1 MKNIGSKMQE
11 SSSCQENIFLKT
23 SNQERSLIVTELC
36 EGEQRAFV
44 LQLAG
49 RGLRDH
55 QQGGQRHHGGQRRS
69 GGSPSLQQ
77 NARSTV
83 SSNGQFLSFCL
94 FL

>member
-1 MKNIGSKMQE
+1 
-11 SSSCQENIFLKT
+11 
-23 SNQERSLIVTELC
+23 
-36 EGEQRAFV
+36 V

-55 QQGGQRHHGGQRRS
+55 QQGGQCHHGGQRRS

-83 SSNGQFLSFCL
+83 SSNGQFLSFWL